1 MNGFLVTLI
10 SNAVAIFIMP
20 YLFSGFQVANLGAAL
35 AAALVLGLVNA
46 FIKPVMLLL
55 SLPLTILTFGLFA
68 FVINGATLMITAH
81 FVEGFRVNG
90 WGTAII
96 GAIILSL
103 ISNIVQKIIT

>member
-10 SNAVAIFIMP
+10 SNAVAIMVMP
-20 YLFSGFQVANLGAAL
+20 YLFSGFQVANLGSAL

-55 SLPLTILTFGLFA
+55 SLPITLLTFGLFA
-68 FVINGATLMITAH
+68 FVINGAVLKITAN
-81 FVEGFRVNG
+81 FVDGFQVNN

-96 GAIILSL
+96 GAIVLSL
-103 ISNIVQKIIT
+103 ISNIIQKIIT

>member
-10 SNAVAIFIMP
+10 SNAVAIMVMP
-20 YLFSGFQVANLGAAL
+20 YLFSGFQVANLGSAL

-55 SLPLTILTFGLFA
+55 SLPITLLTFGLFA
-68 FVINGATLMITAH
+68 FVINGAVLMITAN
-81 FVEGFRVNG
+81 FVDGFQVNN

-96 GAIILSL
+96 GAIVLSL
-103 ISNIVQKIIT
+103 ISNIIQKIIT